1 MILTVGL
8 WGIVG
13 PAISIWSTR
22 EYRHICVSFIYGE
35 LYRPVV
41 VHINILLTTLTS
53 WRENEVARTPEVQQ
67 MNVATR
73 NPDNRNVLIPTVSE
87 RVAHNLDGA
96 MDRPYTSMERRDF
109 SIARRDKTLKVGC
122 CQNAFEV
129 FQFLLLVCFY
139 FRK

>member
-8 WGIVG
+8 WGVVG

-41 VHINILLTTLTS
+41 VHINTFLTTLTS
-53 WRENEVARTPEVQQ
+53 WRENEVARTTEVQR
-67 MNVATR
+67 MNLATR
-73 NPDNRNVLIPTVSE
+73 NPGNRNVLIPTVSE

-96 MDRPYTSMERRDF
+96 RDRPYTSMERRDF
-109 SIARRDKTLKVGC
+109 RIARRDKTLQVE
-122 CQNAFEV
+122 CQT
-129 FQFLLLVCFY
+129 FL
-139 FRK
+139 KS

>member
-8 WGIVG
+8 WGVVG

-41 VHINILLTTLTS
+41 VHMNILLTTLTS
-53 WRENEVARTPEVQQ
+53 WRENEVARAPEVQR
-67 MNVATR
+67 MNVTTR
-73 NPDNRNVLIPTVSE
+73 NPDNRNVWIPTISE

-96 MDRPYTSMERRDF
+96 RDRPYTSMDRRDF
-109 SIARRDKTLKVGC
+109 GIARRDKTLQVE
-122 CQNAFEV
+122 CQT
-129 FQFLLLVCFY
+129 LL
-139 FRK
+139 KS

>member
-41 VHINILLTTLTS
+41 VHINILLTILTS

-122 CQNAFEV
+122 CRNAFEV